1 MTGSKLDQATL
12 ELLERTNEVDMR
24 TPRRDGSESSRPI
37 WVVVVDGDAYVRSYH
52 GTRGAW
58 FRRAL
63 ADGRATIAVRDTTVP
78 VGVEPDDDEEVNRR
92 VSEAFEAKYGERSPE
107 STAAMIDAE
116 RSATTL
122 RLVDASGSSDR

>member
-1 MTGSKLDQATL
+1 MTGSELDRATL
-12 ELLERTNEVDMR
+12 ELLDRTKEVDMR

-37 WVVVVDGDAYVRSYH
+37 WVVVVDGDVYVRSYR
-52 GTRGAW
+52 GARGAW

-63 ADGRATIAVRDTTVP
+63 ADGRATIAVHATTVP

-92 VSEAFEAKYGERSPE
+92 VSEAFQAKYGEGSPE
-107 STAAMIDAE
+107 STATMIDAE

-122 RLVDASGSSDR
+122 RLVPAVP

>member
-1 MTGSKLDQATL
+1 MTGSQLDLATL
-12 ELLERTNEVDMR
+12 ELLDRTKEIDMR

-37 WVVVVDGDAYVRSYH
+37 WVVVVDGDAYVRSYL
-52 GTRGAW
+52 GARGAW
-58 FRRAL
+58 FRRVL

-92 VSEAFEAKYGERSPE
+92 VSEAFQAKYGAGSPE
-107 STAAMIDAE
+107 STATMIDAE

-122 RLVDASGSSDR
+122 RLVPAVP